1 MKLRILHGES
11 SIAANWTPRNLFPT
25 TGNSFAGY
33 QFSSLSERR
42 RDGPF
47 GGRGV
52 RSCPTPRFS
61 QMGLETLS
69 STTVTAYYD
78 SPVATSPDWP
88 LHGAAPIAWRKVD
101 SIATF

>member
-25 TGNSFAGY
+25 TGNN
-33 QFSSLSERR
+33 FSEFRFLPLSLRE
-42 RDGPF
+42 GEMAPI

-52 RSCPTPRFS
+52 RSCPAPRFS
-61 QMGLETLS
+61 QMGLATPS

-78 SPVATSPDWP
+78 SPVATSPDW
-88 LHGAAPIAWRKVD
+88 LWHGGTA
-101 SIATF
+101 